1 MWHACF
7 KWGHANPFR
16 LRVMWCCRRHHA
28 SPVPSPSTWR
38 EGTGS
43 MGVLCVGGNR
53 VWETHLYGHI
63 GYFTWV
69 IDLTSG
75 ASPLFWYLLLW
86 RLLFIFVINSTSGA
100 SPSSWDFLYERFFVH
115 NCMQRIYGILESGK
129 IFKFRFLILCL
140 FSSTHSNV
148 FKLLSPG
155 PFGFKCPDCRLS
167 LGEVERTWSR
177 GIVRGC
183 FRIFFI
189 RCFSF
194 NLRYALNVQ

>member
-1 MWHACF
+1 MWHPCF
-7 KWGHANPFR
+7 KWGHASPFR

-28 SPVPSPSTWR
+28 SPVPYPSTRR

-43 MGVLCVGGNR
+43 MGVLCLGGNR

-100 SPSSWDFLYERFFVH
+100 SPSSWDFLYERFLLTIACNEFMAYWKV
-115 NCMQRIYGILESGK
+115 GK
-129 IFKFRFLILCL
+129 YL
-140 FSSTHSNV
+140 N
-148 FKLLSPG
+148 
-155 PFGFKCPDCRLS
+155 FGFLS
-167 LGEVERTWSR
+167 YVYFRPLTLTFLNYFPLGPLV
-177 GIVRGC
+177 
-183 FRIFFI
+183 
-189 RCFSF
+189 
-194 NLRYALNVQ
+194 LNAQIAGSV

>member
-1 MWHACF
+1 MWHPCF
-7 KWGHANPFR
+7 KWGHASPFR

-28 SPVPSPSTWR
+28 SPVPYPSTRR

-43 MGVLCVGGNR
+43 MGVLCLGGNR

-63 GYFTWV
+63 RYFTWV
-69 IDLTSG
+69 TDLTSG

-100 SPSSWDFLYERFFVH
+100 STSSWDFLYERFLLTIACNEFMAYWKVGKYL
-115 NCMQRIYGILESGK
+115 NFGILSYVY
-129 IFKFRFLILCL
+129 FRPLTLTF
-140 FSSTHSNV
+140 

-183 FRIFFI
+183 SRLFFI
-189 RCFSF
+189 YCFSF
-194 NLRYALNVQ
+194 NSRYALIIS

>member
-1 MWHACF
+1 
-7 KWGHANPFR
+7 
-16 LRVMWCCRRHHA
+16 
-28 SPVPSPSTWR
+28 
-38 EGTGS
+38 
-43 MGVLCVGGNR
+43 MGVLLPGRQPSLGGSL
-53 VWETHLYGHI
+53 VWLYLLLV
-63 GYFTWV
+63 YCF
-69 IDLTSG
+69 LT
-75 ASPLFWYLLLW
+75 SPLFWYLLLW
-86 RLLFIFVINSTSGA
+86 RLLFIFVINLTSGA
-100 SPSSWDFLYERFFVH
+100 SPFSWDFLYERFLLTFACNEFMAYWKV
-115 NCMQRIYGILESGK
+115 GK
-129 IFKFRFLILCL
+129 YLNFGFLSYVYFRPLTLTF
-140 FSSTHSNV
+140 